1 MGVKKDILIR
11 VGFVYVIMLVFAFAI
26 IGRVVYLQT
35 IEKNKWDKANTLTMK
50 DITIKANR
58 GDICADDG
66 RLLASSVPYYEI
78 RMDLKSESL
87 SSKVFNKK
95 VDSLALCLSN
105 LFGDKSKSEYKNQ
118 LISAR
123 FRGERYYLIKRKVN
137 YKQLK
142 QLKKF
147 PIFRLGRYRGGLI
160 YSQKNKRIQPFVNL
174 ASRTIGY
181 LNKGESGTIVGIEG
195 ACNRELKGVN
205 GVKLMQKISSKVW
218 MPIKD
223 GNEVEPQDGKDVIT
237 TIDINIQDVAQNALL
252 KQLKKHDAG
261 HGCVILMEVKTGD
274 IKAIANFTRDKFGNY
289 REEYNYAIGESTEPG
304 STFKLAS
311 LIVALEDGYV
321 DLGDSVNTDG
331 GVVKYH
337 GFPVRDAEIG
347 GHGEITVK
355 QAFEYSSNVGVSK
368 IITKYYYN
376 NEKKFVRRLYSM
388 HLNEKTGI
396 GIKGEGKPY
405 IKYPGDTLWSGVSL
419 PLMSIG
425 YEVRL
430 TPLQILTFYNAVA
443 NDGVMVKPKLIKAI
457 KDHGDIVKTYGT
469 EILNHSICSKSTIKK
484 AKQMLE
490 GVVEKGTARNL
501 RNSNFKIAGKTGTAQ
516 IANRKY
522 GYKYKSKISY
532 QASFVGYF
540 PADKPK
546 YSCIVVINA
555 PSNNVYYGNLVAG
568 PVFKEIADKVYST
581 DIDLQHNIVNNNS
594 LADKIPYSKSGY
606 KKDLDNVCK
615 YLSIPVVNKNINSDW
630 VVTTK
635 TNSNILYQN
644 RIIKS
649 QVVPN
654 VKGMG
659 VEDALFILENIGLR
673 VTVEGAGAVTKQ
685 SISPGTKIKKGKE
698 IIIKLV

>member
-11 VGFVYVIMLVFAFAI
+11 VGFVYVIMFAFAFVI
-26 IGRVVYLQT
+26 IGKVVYLQT
-35 IEKNKWDKANTLTMK
+35 IEKNKWNKANTLTMK

-78 RMDLKSESL
+78 RMDLKSEAL
-87 SSKVFNKK
+87 TNRIFNKK
-95 VDSLALCLSN
+95 VDSLALCLSK
-105 LFGDKSKSEYKNQ
+105 LFGDKSKSEYKHQ

-142 QLKKF
+142 QLKQI
-147 PIFRLGRYRGGLI
+147 PLFRLGRYKGGFI
-160 YSQKNKRIQPFVNL
+160 YSQENKRIQPFVNL

-195 ACNRELKGVN
+195 AFNRELKGIN
-205 GVKLMQKISSKVW
+205 GVKLMQKISSNVW
-218 MPIKD
+218 MPIND
-223 GNEVEPQDGKDVIT
+223 GNEVEPQDGKDIIT

-252 KQLKKHDAG
+252 KQLKKHDAD
-261 HGCVILMEVKTGD
+261 HGCVVLMEVKTGE
-274 IKAIANFTRDKFGNY
+274 IKAIVNLTRDKFGNY

-321 DLGDSVNTDG
+321 DLDDSLDTG
-331 GVVKYH
+331 CGVVKYH
-337 GFPVRDAEIG
+337 GFPVRDSKIG
-347 GHGEITVK
+347 GHGKITVK
-355 QAFEYSSNVGVSK
+355 QVFEVSSNVGISK
-368 IITKYYYN
+368 IITKYYDN
-376 NEKKFVRRLYSM
+376 NAKKFVKRLYSM
-388 HLNEKTGI
+388 HLNEKTGVK
-396 GIKGEGKPY
+396 IKGEGKPY
-405 IKYPGDTLWSGVSL
+405 IKYPGDALWSGISL
-419 PLMSIG
+419 PQMSIG
-425 YEVRL
+425 YEIRL

-443 NDGVMVKPKLIKAI
+443 NDGEMVKPKFVKAI
-457 KDHGDIVKTYGT
+457 KDHGDIIKTYST
-469 EILNHSICSKSTIKK
+469 EVINHSICSKSTIRKVK
-484 AKQMLE
+484 EMLK
-490 GVVEKGTARNL
+490 GVVEEGTARNL
-501 RNSNFKIAGKTGTAQ
+501 RNNNYKIAGKTGTAQ

-522 GYKYKSKISY
+522 GYKYQSKISY

-540 PADKPK
+540 PADNPK
-546 YSCIVVINA
+546 YSCIVIVNA

-568 PVFKEIADKVYST
+568 PVFKEIADKVYSI
-581 DIDLQHNIVNNNS
+581 DIDLQKNINNNNT

-606 KKDLDNVCK
+606 KKDLDNVCAA
-615 YLSIPVVNKNINSDW
+615 LSIPVVKNNTNSEW

-644 RIIKS
+644 RLIKN
-649 QVVPN
+649 QVMPN

-659 VEDALFILENIGLR
+659 AKDALFILENIGLK
-673 VTVEGAGAVTKQ
+673 VTIEGAGAVAEQ
-685 SISPGTKIKKGKE
+685 SILPGT
-698 IIIKLV
+698 IIKNGNEITIKLI